1 MVVAVPDETNLVR
14 EPPLLVKQTSANFM
28 DSVEGRLLRGY
39 SSKEEERVGFGT
51 LVNAVKKVIDDEKKI
66 LDAEI
71 TPKELRKALGFS
83 RKFGIEELKKLDST
97 TKRK

>member
-1 MVVAVPDETNLVR
+1 
-14 EPPLLVKQTSANFM
+14 
-28 DSVEGRLLRGY
+28 
-39 SSKEEERVGFGT
+39 
-51 LVNAVKKVIDDEKKI
+51 KI

>member
-14 EPPLLVKQTSANFM
+14 EPPLLVKQTSVNFM

-51 LVNAVKKVIDDEKKI
+51 LVNAKI

>member
-51 LVNAVKKVIDDEKKI
+51 LVNAVKKVVDDEK
-66 LDAEI
+66 
-71 TPKELRKALGFS
+71 LRKALGFS